1 MNFITTAI
9 AHDSICPKGEEWIF
23 HGMSDGK
30 TENSNPGCCVFLVS
44 ALFAT
49 LLISGCND
57 ATRVF
62 DSEIS
67 AINRQTE
74 VLQQQ
79 NQILE
84 RIAAALAKE
93 GDAE

>member
-1 MNFITTAI
+1 MSIITTAI
-9 AHDSICPKGEEWIF
+9 AHDSICQKGEEWLF
-23 HGMSDGK
+23 HGMSHGK
-30 TENSNPGCCVFLVS
+30 TENSDLGCCVFFVAALV
-44 ALFAT
+44 AT